1 MRLIGRRHLKL
12 PTSLA
17 RRSTVAI
24 HLCVRQ
30 TQTVSLDD
38 RPEYESLSYAWGAPI
53 FDKGLSIKDSVDGI
67 VRGLRVRGFDDK
79 TTAGSLVAADPTLAV
94 TTRPSR
100 DTSLILSHA
109 PIILGRSQC

>member
-1 MRLIGRRHLKL
+1 MRLMGRRRLKL

-24 HLCVRQ
+24 HLCGRQ
-30 TQTVSLDD
+30 KQTVS
-38 RPEYESLSYAWGAPI
+38 PEYESLSYAWGAPV
-53 FDKGLSIKDSVDGI
+53 FDKGLSIKDSVDSI
-67 VRGLRVRGFDDK
+67 VRGLRVRGSDDE

-100 DTSLILSHA
+100 NASLILSHA